1 RRGAGGRSAEVG
13 TVGGER
19 KRGSGVDQHVWA
31 NGDDSGGTDGGMEE
45 RRKRRERRRLGLEG
59 ADRERD
65 GESGGVYLGRARRAS
80 AGGSERRDLSGRGGA
95 GTRVLEESGTDGGEI
110 CAASICGER
119 GRTAVPDRGSG
130 EVSRGW
136 DDRICGAGGSTGEG
150 TRLPDRTR
158 GKRGGPGRG
167 GGGGGGRGGDEG
179 G

>member
-1 RRGAGGRSAEVG
+1 MSRSDGTGCFRRGAAG
-13 TVGGER
+13 
-19 KRGSGVDQHVWA
+19 KA
-31 NGDDSGGTDGGMEE
+31 NIEY
-45 RRKRRERRRLGLEG
+45 
-59 ADRERD
+59 A
-65 GESGGVYLGRARRAS
+65 GVYLGRARRAS

-119 GRTAVPDRGSG
+119 GRTAVPDGGSG

-158 GKRGGPGRG
+158 GNRGGPGRVR
-167 GGGGGGRGGDEG
+167 GGGGRGGG